1 MAASRSPSIIKS
13 IPRRAYARSS
23 DCGMAACLAA
33 ARESAPWPITMH
45 NATSRVVLIMG
56 LVASGY
62 FSLLLCKLRLISPA
76 ARIELFA
83 LELKNK
89 SPRSIADVRIK
100 LQSCGFLECA
110 VDRFIRPA
118 ILLLAARTLFGEEND
133 HAKDSINH
141 CEYSRAGGDFIIKP
155 EPPREGPGGSGAG
168 RVEDP

>member
-1 MAASRSPSIIKS
+1 MAASRSPSIIRS

-23 DCGMAACLAA
+23 DSGMAPCLAA
-33 ARESAPWPITMH
+33 ARGPAARPAAMH
-45 NATSRVVLIMG
+45 NTSSSAALIVEVV
-56 LVASGY
+56 APGY
-62 FSLLLCKLRLISPA
+62 FPLLLCKLRLISPA